1 MHVIAT
7 AGHVDHGKS
16 TLVQALTGMEPD
28 RWEEERRRGLTLDLG
43 FAWTRLASE
52 DIAIVDVPGHE
63 RFVPTMLSGVGPVP
77 AVLFVVAA
85 DDGWKPQS
93 QEHLDI
99 LDALDVRHG
108 LLVISRCDLAEPGAA
123 LAQARERM
131 ASTSLDGIEA
141 VTVSGVR
148 GDRMAE
154 LRAALLRLVRTLPTP
169 DRAAAVRLWVDRSF
183 TIRGAGT
190 VVTGTMPAGT
200 LRVGDRLA
208 LPLGREASVRGL
220 HALGQPAQVVPA
232 VARVGVNLRGVA
244 PDDVRRGDALT
255 TPSSHLDVDVVDVR
269 LRRPIEGGAQRQ
281 RVLHIG
287 TAQVPVRVRSLGDA
301 HARLL
306 LRRPLPLRIG
316 DRCLLRDPGR
326 HRVDAG
332 LIVIDVDPPK
342 LVRRGDGRRRAEALA
357 SYGER
362 ADPVAELRRRRIVRR
377 IRLVAMGVPPAEVD
391 AVRSAVDDPVWL
403 LDPETAEDLR
413 ARLSA
418 LVAKHSAVSPL
429 QPGLPVE
436 VACRRLGLPVARLL
450 STLVA
455 EPLVVRRG
463 QVYAG
468 PTAPPLP
475 PEVDEAVRAVLTD
488 LASAPWAAPETNRL
502 RELGL
507 GPRELAAAG
516 RTGALERV
524 ADGIYLAPGAVEAAA
539 ARLRTLPQPF
549 AVTEARQAW
558 QTTRRVAIPLLE
570 LLDRRAFT
578 RRLPDGRRIV
588 TDEPR

>member
-16 TLVQALTGMEPD
+16 TLVRALTGMEPD
-28 RWEEERRRGLTLDLG
+28 RWEEERHRGLTLDLG
-43 FAWTRLASE
+43 FAWTRLEGE
-52 DIAIVDVPGHE
+52 DVAIVDVPGHE

-99 LDALDVRHG
+99 LDALGVRHG
-108 LLVISRCDLAEPGAA
+108 LLVISRCDLADPGPA
-123 LAQARERM
+123 LAQAREQM
-131 ASTSLDGIEA
+131 VDTSLDGMEA
-141 VTVSGVR
+141 MAVSGVT
-148 GDRMAE
+148 GSGMAQ
-154 LRAALLRLVRTLPTP
+154 LRVALLRLVRSLPTP

-190 VVTGTMPAGT
+190 VVTGTLPAGT
-200 LRVGDRLA
+200 LHAGDRLA
-208 LPLGREASVRGL
+208 LPWGREATVRRL
-220 HALGQPAQVVPA
+220 HALGQPAQEVPA

-244 PDDVRRGDALT
+244 ADDVRRGDALT
-255 TPSSHLDVDVVDVR
+255 TPSSHLEVDVVDVR
-269 LRRPIEGGAQRQ
+269 LSRPVEGGAQRQ
-281 RVLHIG
+281 RVLHVG
-287 TAQVPVRVRSLGDA
+287 TAQVPVQVRTLGDA
-301 HARLL
+301 HARISLG
-306 LRRPLPLRIG
+306 RPLPLRIG

-332 LIVIDVDPPK
+332 LVVLDVDPPK
-342 LVRRGDGRRRAEALA
+342 LVRRGDGRRRAEQLGF
-357 SYGER
+357 YGEH
-362 ADPVAELRRRRIVRR
+362 ADPVAELQRRRLVRR
-377 IRLVAMGVPPAEVD
+377 VRLVAMGVPPADVD

-403 LDPETAEDLR
+403 LDPETAEELR

-418 LVAKHSAVSPL
+418 LVAEHAAASPL
-429 QPGLPVE
+429 QPGLPVD
-436 VACRRLGLPVARLL
+436 VACQRLGLPEARLV

-455 EPLVVRRG
+455 MPLVVRHGR
-463 QVYAG
+463 VHAG
-468 PTAPPLP
+468 PTKPPLP
-475 PEVDEAVRAVLTD
+475 PEVDQAVQAVLAD

-507 GPRELAAAG
+507 GPRELAATV
-516 RTGALERV
+516 RRGALTRV

-539 ARLRTLPQPF
+539 QRLRALPQPF
-549 AVTEARQAW
+549 AVTDARQAW
-558 QTTRRVAIPLLE
+558 RTTRRVAIPLLE

-578 RRLPDGRRIV
+578 RRLPDGLRVV
-588 TDEPR
+588 TAEVQ